1 MHFIGNSLDKV
12 KAELVEIK
20 AEILRDMSD
29 TILDQNDDNSL
40 AALMSAFD
48 LSSEECLDGRL
59 EKVSAIYDIY
69 GVDSDHMMEDW

>member
-1 MHFIGNSLDKV
+1 MKT
-12 KAELVEIK
+12 ELVETK
-20 AEILRDMSD
+20 AKILRVMSD
-29 TILDQNDDNSL
+29 NILDQNDDNSL

-48 LSSEECLDGRL
+48 LSSEEGLDGRL

>member
-1 MHFIGNSLDKV
+1 M

-40 AALMSAFD
+40 ADLMSAFD
-48 LSSEECLDGRL
+48 LSSEERLDGRL

>member
-1 MHFIGNSLDKV
+1 M
-12 KAELVEIK
+12 ETK
-20 AEILRDMSD
+20 AEILRVMSD
-29 TILDQNDDNSL
+29 NILDQNDDNSL

-48 LSSEECLDGRL
+48 LSSEEGLDGRL

>member
-1 MHFIGNSLDKV
+1 M

-48 LSSEECLDGRL
+48 LSSEERLDGRL

>member
-1 MHFIGNSLDKV
+1 M
-12 KAELVEIK
+12 KAELVETK
-20 AEILRDMSD
+20 AEILRVMSD
-29 TILDQNDDNSL
+29 NILDQNDDNSL

-48 LSSEECLDGRL
+48 LSSEEGLDGRL

>member
-1 MHFIGNSLDKV
+1 M
-12 KAELVEIK
+12 KAELVETK

-48 LSSEECLDGRL
+48 LSSEEPLDGRL

>member
-1 MHFIGNSLDKV
+1 
-12 KAELVEIK
+12 
-20 AEILRDMSD
+20 MSD
-29 TILDQNDDNSL
+29 NILYQNDDNSL

-48 LSSEECLDGRL
+48 LSSEEGLDGRL